1 MWQVQ
6 TESRWFSR
14 RRKGS
19 LEKKGKRL
27 RERERVT
34 QLLPRLTFIIHC
46 AKSTGNQ
53 KVTPVAAGRRI
64 ELGEL
69 GEGRRRP
76 VP

>member
-19 LEKKGKRL
+19 LEKGKRL
-27 RERERVT
+27 REREGVT
-34 QLLPRLTFIIHC
+34 QLLPRLTFITHC

-53 KVTPVAAGRRI
+53 RVTPVAAGRRI

-69 GEGRRRP
+69 GEGRGRP
-76 VP
+76 VS